1 MAKLSRSEA
10 GRLGAIA
17 TAKIM
22 KARREEHIKKEFEEY
37 EQNPK
42 FCLECGK
49 KIPFEKRFGKFC
61 SKSCSAS
68 YTNRIHPKR
77 KKEYKKLVTE
87 NNKEVIKRD
96 YTPNYCL
103 CCGKETPNLKF
114 CSVDCQKQYE
124 YEQYIKDWKEGKED
138 GLKGEYGISVRIKRY
153 FLEKYNNSCQCCG
166 WNKENPFTHKV
177 PLELHHIDGNY
188 KNNSE
193 DNLQLLCPNCHSLT
207 ETYKAANKSGRK
219 GRKKYN

>member
-1 MAKLSRSEA
+1 MLQ
-10 GRLGAIA
+10 
-17 TAKIM
+17 
-22 KARREEHIKKEFEEY
+22 EERKQY

-42 FCLECGK
+42 YCLECGE

-68 YTNRIHPKR
+68 YTNKQRGK
-77 KKEYKKLVTE
+77 KKLKNV
-87 NNKEVIKRD
+87 
-96 YTPNYCL
+96 CL
-103 CCGKETPNLKF
+103 CCGKETSNLKF

-124 YEQYIKDWKEGKED
+124 YEQYIKDWKEGKEN
-138 GLKGEYGISVRIKRY
+138 GLAGEYGISLRIKKY
-153 FLEKYNNSCQCCG
+153 FLKKYNNSCQCCG

-188 KNNSE
+188 KNNLE

-207 ETYKAANKSGRK
+207 ETYKAANKFGRK
-219 GRKKYN
+219 RRKKYN

>member
-17 TAKIM
+17 TAKV
-22 KARREEHIKKEFEEY
+22 KRVQKEERLRKEKEEY

-42 FCLECGK
+42 FCLECGE

-61 SKSCSAS
+61 SKSCSTS
-68 YTNRIHPKR
+68 YTNKQRE
-77 KKEYKKLVTE
+77 KKKSKNVCLNCGKITE
-87 NNKEVIKRD
+87 NK
-96 YTPNYCL
+96 
-103 CCGKETPNLKF
+103 KF
-114 CSVDCQKQYE
+114 CSNECQLEYE
-124 YEQYIKDWKEGKED
+124 YKEYIKDWKDGKVS
-138 GLKGEYGISVRIKRY
+138 GMSGEYGTSHRIKRY